1 MPPVFFV
8 KDRHFSNNM
17 ATTLAQKLPGLGIKS
32 WILLADILLFA
43 ILLAFLPFEPDV
55 NKGLSLLVFIAV
67 LWLTEAVHITI
78 TALMVPLL
86 AAVMGILT
94 TGAALSNF
102 SNPII
107 FLFLGG
113 FALAAGMHSQGLDK
127 LIASRIL
134 RLAKGRLSVA
144 VLLMFLTSAFLSMW
158 ISNTATAAMML
169 PLALGL
175 LSCLD
180 QEKHRSTYVFV
191 LLGVAYSASIGGIAT
206 LVGSPPNAI
215 AAAEVGLSFMGWMEL
230 GLPITLILLPLTIT
244 LLYVLFRPQLQLR
257 IESEQE
263 SIAWTAKRKIT
274 LGIFALIVMLWV
286 LSTPV
291 SAALGGLSSFD
302 TLVALLAIVLIGLT
316 GAADWQHIA
325 KQTDW
330 GVLLLFGGG
339 LTLSS
344 VLRDTGTSLFM
355 ANFLASLLES
365 ANPFVIL
372 LSITAFVVFLTELAS
387 NTASAALLVPVFAA
401 VAQSLGLT
409 PVMVASVI
417 AVSASCAFMLPVA
430 TPPNAIVFGSGLIR
444 QGQMIRAGFFLNL
457 ACIGVLACYF
467 YFLS

>member
-1 MPPVFFV
+1 M
-8 KDRHFSNNM
+8 K
-17 ATTLAQKLPGLGIKS
+17 G
-32 WILLADILLFA
+32 WILLADIALFA
-43 ILLAFLPFEPDV
+43 ILLVSLPFEADV
-55 NKGLSLLVFIAV
+55 NKGLSLLVFIAI

-113 FALAAGMHSQGLDK
+113 FALAAAMHSQGLDK

-144 VLLMFLTSAFLSMW
+144 VLLMFLTAAFLSMW

-180 QEKHRSTYVFV
+180 QEQHRSTYVFV

-215 AAAEVGLSFMGWMEL
+215 AAAEVGLSFSDWMAL
-230 GLPITLILLPLTIT
+230 GLPITLILLPVTIAM
-244 LLYVLFRPQLQLR
+244 LYVLFRPRLNQQ
-257 IESEQE
+257 IESGQE
-263 SIAWTAKRKIT
+263 SIDWNGKRKVT
-274 LGIFALIVMLWV
+274 LGIFALTVMLWV
-286 LSTPV
+286 FSTPV
-291 SAALGGLSSFD
+291 SEALGGLSSFD
-302 TLVALLAIVLIGLT
+302 TLVALLAIALIGLT
-316 GAADWQHIA
+316 RAADWQHIA

-339 LTLSS
+339 LTLSN
-344 VLRDTGTSLFM
+344 VLRDTGTSLFL
-355 ANFLASLLES
+355 ANFLATLLES

-372 LSITAFVVFLTELAS
+372 LTITAFVVFLTELAS

-444 QGQMIRAGFFLNL
+444 QGQMMKAGFCLNL
-457 ACIGVLACYF
+457 ACIGLLACYF

>member
-1 MPPVFFV
+1 
-8 KDRHFSNNM
+8 M
-17 ATTLAQKLPGLGIKS
+17 ATTLAQKLPGLGIKG
-32 WILLADILLFA
+32 WILLADIALFA
-43 ILLAFLPFEPDV
+43 ILLVSLPFEADV
-55 NKGLSLLVFIAV
+55 NKGLSLLVFIAI

-113 FALAAGMHSQGLDK
+113 FALAAAMHSQGLDK

-144 VLLMFLTSAFLSMW
+144 VLLMFLTAAFLSMW

-180 QEKHRSTYVFV
+180 QEQHRSTYVFV

-215 AAAEVGLSFMGWMEL
+215 AAAEVGLSFSDWMAL
-230 GLPITLILLPLTIT
+230 GLPITLILLPVTIAM
-244 LLYVLFRPQLQLR
+244 LYVLFRPRLNQQ
-257 IESEQE
+257 IESGQE
-263 SIAWTAKRKIT
+263 SIDWNGKRKVT
-274 LGIFALIVMLWV
+274 LGIFALTVMLWV
-286 LSTPV
+286 FSTPV
-291 SAALGGLSSFD
+291 SEALGGLSSFD
-302 TLVALLAIVLIGLT
+302 TLVALLAIALIGLT
-316 GAADWQHIA
+316 RAADWQHIA

-339 LTLSS
+339 LTLSN
-344 VLRDTGTSLFM
+344 VLRDTGTSLFL
-355 ANFLASLLES
+355 ANFLATLLES

-372 LSITAFVVFLTELAS
+372 LTITAFVVFLTELAS

-444 QGQMIRAGFFLNL
+444 QGQMMKAGFCLNL
-457 ACIGVLACYF
+457 ACIGLLACYF